1 MITRFKSA
9 YLGIAYEMLTDPKK
23 VWSTPM
29 FSGYRRNDVVV
40 FFQALVQE
48 GILSRDRAQRG
59 PLSGARLVSSKKLLD
74 LCVKGFTDHTQAR
87 FRYVSKLTHAA
98 VLKNLPALHTKYYI
112 GGFRGVKDNLKE
124 VNDNTL
130 TILIPDRSWFT
141 GYKQSELQMKLNIS
155 KVQSNGDIEII
166 LPRFH
171 SFLEKYHQKETG
183 VDIPSDFYTWL
194 AMKSSPDPMAQQQAK
209 HMETVLRGTNGSFLC
224 GR

>member
-1 MITRFKSA
+1 MIARLKSA
-9 YLGIAYEMLTDPKK
+9 YVGIAYEMLKDPKR

-29 FSGYRRNDVVV
+29 FPGYRRNDVVA
-40 FFQALVQE
+40 FFKALVQE

-59 PLSGARLVSSKKLLD
+59 PLSGARLVSSKKLLN
-74 LCVKGFTDHTQAR
+74 LCVKGFSDNKQAR
-87 FRYVSKLTHAA
+87 FMYVSKLPHDA
-98 VLKNLPALHTKYYI
+98 VIKNLPALHTNYYI

-124 VNDNTL
+124 VNDNIL

-171 SFLEKYHQKETG
+171 SFLEKYHQEEHG
-183 VDIPSDFYTWL
+183 VNIPSDFYTWL
-194 AMKSSPDPMAQQQAK
+194 AMKSSLDPMAQQQAK
-209 HMETVLRGTNGSFLC
+209 HIETVLRGKNGSFLC